1 MKDDLIQQLRIKL
14 NKDWYNEW
22 KKTIQQYSD
31 VCEELVEANKDYK
44 RVEKDRDQLNDVV
57 QHVWNVLLDIDR
69 DELCFEERIFFDEL
83 CDKLGFDLSRIK
95 MIEIDASI
103 NFIND
108 E

>member
-1 MKDDLIQQLRIKL
+1 MSFNMYGMYCWILIGTSYVLRKE
-14 NKDWYNEW
+14 Y
-22 KKTIQQYSD
+22 
-31 VCEELVEANKDYK
+31 
-44 RVEKDRDQLNDVV
+44 
-57 QHVWNVLLDIDR
+57 
-69 DELCFEERIFFDEL
+69 FFDEL

>member
-69 DELCFEERIFFDEL
+69 DELCFEERIFF
-83 CDKLGFDLSRIK
+83 
-95 MIEIDASI
+95 
-103 NFIND
+103 
-108 E
+108 